1 MRDRTVIVPSPCR
14 FKLIR
19 IVYGRTYEIQNNTRH
34 GHVPITLRN
43 RHILKVSY

>member
-19 IVYGRTYEIQNNTRH
+19 IVYGRAYEIQNNTRH
-34 GHVPITLRN
+34 GHATKSSHFESFVLMP
-43 RHILKVSY
+43 K